1 MKLTPTGYF
10 YLLPGEFHTT
20 TKFLDMKIIF
30 HYFIIILL
38 FTLSAGTIMAQK
50 TLKPVVFYLQNLP
63 QDRIGTL
70 TDAVIIDS
78 LEKQNFW
85 VIPVDCSVFPTT
97 SPQLEESL
105 VTFHKASPTLLSG
118 YATTTEEADLD
129 NIYYVP
135 EGYLLKPKIP
145 IWNIIDHGAEGSLQR
160 IMDTW
165 NKEIVE
171 TFNVAPVTSY
181 EQMYDKYGNPI
192 DYNMRM
198 DLVYPSGTAVKDVP
212 LVINFSSNS
221 PRQKPFNPTGT
232 NEVVYRNIYPFGF
245 LTTGYA
251 WANVDHCYNPL
262 ARTDVWTYFDRYSLE
277 DWNGLAL
284 VTAYVRYLN
293 THLNEYNLNGKM
305 GTMGISKASYSAV
318 RIANR
323 LNSEGKEHFFF
334 GGVENTKPQPW
345 PGMPST
351 VDVSYA
357 AAGNGTRR
365 VNTYVDANTVPMITS
380 AGSKDE
386 YNQWDVYPE
395 VVKRFKDIDK
405 NHLAFWMEDL
415 GHTYPGM
422 GTDLATGENR
432 YVLFKKYFDSYLK
445 TTSADPLKVL
455 YIYPKEN
462 ATEVDTDGLTRI
474 LTHDGILPSA
484 MLGLSPYAP
493 VTVRFCSA
501 IDSATFVQNVKV
513 FHISTNAQISGTWN
527 PKAESTTFEFTP
539 DASLIKNESYK
550 IVVSSALQ
558 NTTGQVMAAEL
569 IREFTVSKDGEADVE
584 TESISITPTDDT
596 YQKVSLGTTAYGSQ
610 NTMRVRYSPYGDWRF
625 DGYIRFD
632 VSDLDPTLVKTAK
645 IKLSSSTALAGA
657 PVSLS
662 VFKTETEW
670 TESTLLSANKPAII
684 GSALDVVNFT
694 GIDLWTTFDVTNQ
707 LKADREAGLSVV
719 SFMIRAAT
727 GGSTENVYFNTKE
740 AATENLRPALVVE
753 EIVTTTSVDKTKS
766 AGSLLLIANNSIY
779 NKGLEEVI
787 VGVFDMVG
795 RQVFKEAIP
804 AGGVVS
810 LSDLSSAVYLIRI
823 VNIKGAGALKIVL

>member
-1 MKLTPTGYF
+1 MKNITRYIKTSLLLT
-10 YLLPGEFHTT
+10 L
-20 TKFLDMKIIF
+20 I
-30 HYFIIILL
+30 
-38 FTLSAGTIMAQK
+38 AGTLMAQK
-50 TLKPVVFYLQNLP
+50 TQMPVVFYLQNLP
-63 QDRIGTL
+63 QERIGTL

-85 VIPVDCSVFPTT
+85 VIPVDCSAFPPT

-105 VTFHKASPTLLSG
+105 VIFHKASPALLAG
-118 YATTTEEADLD
+118 YTTATEEADLD
-129 NIYYVP
+129 KIYYVP
-135 EGYLLKPKIP
+135 EGYLLKPNIP
-145 IWNIIDHGAEGSLQR
+145 IWNIIEHGAEGSLQR

-181 EQMYDKYGNPI
+181 EQMYDKHGNPI
-192 DYNMRM
+192 DYTMRM
-198 DLVYPSGTAVKDVP
+198 DLVYPSGTAEKDVP

-232 NEVVYRNIYPFGF
+232 NEVVYRNMYPFGF

-262 ARTDVWTYFDRYSLE
+262 ARTEVWTYFDRYTLE

-293 THLNEYNLNGKM
+293 THLNEYNLNGKF
-305 GTMGISKASYSAV
+305 GTMGISKASYSSV

-323 LNSEGKEHFFF
+323 LNAQGKEHFFF
-334 GGVENTKPQPW
+334 GGIENTKPQPW
-345 PGMPST
+345 PGVPST

-415 GHTYPGM
+415 GHTYPGL
-422 GTDLATGENR
+422 GTDLATGESR
-432 YVLFKKYFDSYLK
+432 YVLFKRYFDSYLK
-445 TTSADPLKVL
+445 TTSSDPLKVL

-462 ATEVDTDGLTRI
+462 ASEVDTDGLTRI

-493 VTVRFCSA
+493 ITVRFCSA
-501 IDSATFVQNVKV
+501 VDSATFVQHVKV
-513 FHISTNAQISGTWN
+513 FHINTNAEITGTWN

-539 DASLIKNESYK
+539 NASFIKNENYR

-558 NTTGQVMAAEL
+558 NTLGQVMDAEL
-569 IREFTVSKDGEADVE
+569 IREFTVTKDGEADVE

-596 YQKVSLGTTAYGSQ
+596 YQKVSLGTSAYGSQ
-610 NTMRVRYSPYGDWRF
+610 NTMRVRYSPFGDWRF
-625 DGYIRFD
+625 DGYIRFN
-632 VSDLDPTLVKTAK
+632 VSELDPAILKSAK

-670 TESTLLSANKPAII
+670 TESTLLSTNKPAIV
-684 GSALDVVNFT
+684 GNALDVVNFT
-694 GIDLWTTFDVTNQ
+694 GVDLWTTFDVTSQ
-707 LKADREAGLSVV
+707 VKADREAGLSVV

-740 AATENLRPALVVE
+740 ATTETLRPALVVE
-753 EIVTTTSVDKTKS
+753 EIVTTTSVDNTKS
-766 AGSLLLIANNSIY
+766 GNLSLYVANKSIY
-779 NKGLEEVI
+779 NKGSEEVS

-795 RQVFKEAIP
+795 RQVYQATIQ
-804 AGGVVS
+804 AGGVAR
-810 LSDLSSAVYLIRI
+810 LNELPSAVYLIRA
-823 VNIKGAGALKIVL
+823 VETKGTRALKVVL